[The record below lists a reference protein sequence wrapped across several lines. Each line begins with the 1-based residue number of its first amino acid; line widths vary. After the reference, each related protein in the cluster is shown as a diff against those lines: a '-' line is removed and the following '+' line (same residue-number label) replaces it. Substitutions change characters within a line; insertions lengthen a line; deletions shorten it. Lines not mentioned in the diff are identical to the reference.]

1 MVLTVITAALI
12 KRWCRE
18 SKKKERSAVRKSARR
33 FKASQTSRCSWMHWL
48 DSPLCFEDMLT
59 RGGSWCA
66 FAQMRWAFWRINPR
80 ITVQARDV
88 PNETS
93 CFFSSWSG
101 AVEVCDALRGFT
113 RSAKCGANSL
123 QKQLQSAVWFFLSVC
138 VFWMNWLFV
147 ILNYLFVV
155 WTLLIISISDRRD
168 SKTNFQSSSV
178 A

>member
-1 MVLTVITAALI
+1 MQG
-12 KRWCRE
+12 E
-18 SKKKERSAVRKSARR
+18 QKKKRSAVRKSARR
-33 FKASQTSRCSWMHWL
+33 FKASQTSRCSWTHWL

-59 RGGSWCA
+59 SSWCA

-93 CFFSSWSG
+93 CSWSG
-101 AVEVCDALRGFT
+101 AVEVCDALCGFT

-123 QKQLQSAVWFFLSVC
+123 QKQLQSAVWFLSDC

-155 WTLLIISISDRRD
+155 WTLLVISISSRRD